1 MDMIKKDRNSE
12 LYTPVKDIDLKKPI
26 ANMEQATDTANYWN
40 GGFIGTKDI
49 FKAYIPY
56 FLYKPPF
63 GYPRTD
69 IDIIN
74 VKKLG
79 LTPYVWNVKKALMD
93 RISSVDWDIKLKDKK
108 AIMTPELQAKADK
121 IKEWFSNPNGNFESW
136 CDIQKALLMD
146 IFDFDSGVLVK
157 VFDKSQK
164 FSQVFARAGETFL
177 QNPNVYGYLGDRADF
192 VDTSLMQSADAS
204 YVRQMYKDSYSETA
218 AYFQYG
224 WTPGSMPIPFGKREI
239 IYLKMNSRSD
249 SIYGRSPVQVLYE
262 TILILIYGGR
272 YNLDAY
278 INNNLPQGIMSVE
291 GATQSQIDNIQSRLQ
306 DKVSMQDTF
315 DNFVRKP
322 YYFPMLNKKV
332 EYNSWFVNPA
342 ELQILE
348 QQKWYQQLVW
358 QSFGVT
364 PDEMGVTEDSNRA
377 VANEQAKIVKKR
389 AIKPILKQFEYA
401 WNRELMP
408 ELDPE
413 GLFVF
418 EYDYYDVE
426 EDFRKNELYEKKLS
440 YMTKN
445 EIRELEDL
453 KPIDGGDQFESSM
466 QNPFNQDSDFGTQDK
481 NKEQDMNK
489 DKNEPEDEPK
499 DKLFKPTKA
508 ETKSNKKPENEY
520 EKELINFYKDLEVAV
535 EKVAKEQL

>member
-1 MDMIKKDRNSE
+1 
-12 LYTPVKDIDLKKPI
+12 
-26 ANMEQATDTANYWN
+26 
-40 GGFIGTKDI
+40 
-49 FKAYIPY
+49 
-56 FLYKPPF
+56 
-63 GYPRTD
+63 
-69 IDIIN
+69 
-74 VKKLG
+74 
-79 LTPYVWNVKKALMD
+79 
-93 RISSVDWDIKLKDKK
+93 
-108 AIMTPELQAKADK
+108 
-121 IKEWFSNPNGNFESW
+121 
-136 CDIQKALLMD
+136 
-146 IFDFDSGVLVK
+146 
-157 VFDKSQK
+157 
-164 FSQVFARAGETFL
+164 
-177 QNPNVYGYLGDRADF
+177 
-192 VDTSLMQSADAS
+192 
-204 YVRQMYKDSYSETA
+204 MYKDSYSETA